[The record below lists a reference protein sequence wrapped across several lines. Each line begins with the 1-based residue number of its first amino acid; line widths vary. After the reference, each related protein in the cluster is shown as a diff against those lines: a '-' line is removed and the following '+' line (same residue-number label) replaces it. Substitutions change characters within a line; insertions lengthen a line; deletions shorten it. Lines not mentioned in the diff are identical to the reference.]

1 MSYAG
6 LCTAGDRFL
15 DRTQT
20 MVCDESI
27 DMAGLD
33 KAILNDVGVELLR
46 CPCSSRGVTYESGCP
61 RQSSNPSR
69 FKRVAQSQSTCPT
82 HKWRGFKTAER
93 QSALERC
100 GAHIMELVTGK
111 RPKAEVVDLRG
122 ARG

>member
-6 LCTAGDRFL
+6 LCTTGDRFL

-20 MVCDESI
+20 TVCDESI

-69 FKRVAQSQSTCPT
+69 FKRIAQSQSTCRT
-82 HKWRGFKTAER
+82 HKWQRFTTPNVR
-93 QSALERC
+93 VHWSA
-100 GAHIMELVTGK
+100 GACIK
-111 RPKAEVVDLRG
+111 RPNAKVVDLRG
-122 ARG
+122 GRG